1 MGKQSKLIFK
11 TGRRRAKMREV
22 FLTVNY
28 KGKNYQTNVI
38 VKSEMSWDQI
48 KRLAEEQVEKQWRT

>member
-1 MGKQSKLIFK
+1 MGKQSELILNIE
-11 TGRRRAKMREV
+11 RRRAKMREV

>member
-1 MGKQSKLIFK
+1 M
-11 TGRRRAKMREV
+11 MEV

-38 VKSEMSWDQI
+38 VKKEMTWDKI
-48 KRLAEEQVEKQWRT
+48 KRLAEEQVEKQWRI

>member
-1 MGKQSKLIFK
+1 MGKQSELILNIE
-11 TGRRRAKMREV
+11 RRRAKLREV

-48 KRLAEEQVEKQWRT
+48 KRLAEEQVEKQWRA

>member
-1 MGKQSKLIFK
+1 
-11 TGRRRAKMREV
+11 MREV

>member
-1 MGKQSKLIFK
+1 
-11 TGRRRAKMREV
+11 MREV

-38 VKSEMSWDQI
+38 VEREMEWDQI
-48 KRLAEEQVEKQWRT
+48 KRMAEAQVEKQWRI

>member
-1 MGKQSKLIFK
+1 MGKQSELILNIE
-11 TGRRRAKMREV
+11 RRRAKLREV